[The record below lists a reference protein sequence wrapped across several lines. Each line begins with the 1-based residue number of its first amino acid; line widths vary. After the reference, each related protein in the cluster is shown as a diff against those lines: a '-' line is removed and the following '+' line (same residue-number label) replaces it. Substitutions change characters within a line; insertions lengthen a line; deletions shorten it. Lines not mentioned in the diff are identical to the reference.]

1 MMRRRLRRNPAILF
15 LATLIIIAAVGLHYH
30 KRTPAANP
38 NALWRIVSQKC
49 VPRQQSLGR
58 PDPCREVNLQN
69 GYAVLKDLEGPL
81 QYLLI
86 PIDKI
91 TGIESPALMNGKT
104 PNFFYHA
111 WQARQYLSEKEGA
124 PVADSALALAVNS
137 ISGRSQ
143 NQLHIHISCLRPD
156 IRRQLDNEAGAIG
169 PAWRPLP
176 EALRGHTYLAKRIT
190 ADGLAEQSPFIT
202 LAHEVPDAA
211 GNMGHF
217 GIAMAKLPD
226 GAYVL
231 LAVERS
237 LLRFNQA
244 APEELQDH
252 NCAILHQ

>member
-1 MMRRRLRRNPAILF
+1 MMRRRLRRNPALLF
-15 LATLIIIAAVGLHYH
+15 LATLFIIAAVGIHYH
-30 KRTPAANP
+30 QRSPTGNP
-38 NALWRIVSQKC
+38 NALWQIVSQKC
-49 VPRQQSLGR
+49 VPHQQQLGR

-69 GYAVLKDLEGPL
+69 SYAVLKDLEGPL

-86 PIDKI
+86 PIDRM
-91 TGIESPALMNGKT
+91 TGIESPVLLNEKT

-111 WQARQYLSEKEGA
+111 WQARQYLSEKA
-124 PVADSALALAVNS
+124 RTPVPDSDLALAVNS

-156 IRRQLDNEAGAIG
+156 VRRQLDNEAGAIG
-169 PAWRPLP
+169 PSWQPLP
-176 EALRGHTYLAKRIT
+176 ALLRGHPYLAKRIT

-217 GIAMAKLPD
+217 GIALAKLPD
-226 GAYVL
+226 GAYLL
-231 LAVERS
+231 LAVERN

-252 NCAILHQ
+252 DFAILHQ